1 MSGEYYST
9 ITFIVRDNTL
19 KPVKGATVKVMDV
32 WETLVYESGVTDE
45 SGMCKIT
52 MQYNPAMYL
61 AHAEYQGL
69 KSYSKFVDFKTDTT
83 VYLDLLEPLTPIS
96 KPPTPPKV
104 KQPTTTT
111 KTTTTTTT
119 TTTPTTT
126 TVTVQPISPNFIYFL
141 IALLVIVGVVIWLSG

>member
-32 WETLVYESGVTDE
+32 WETQVYESGVTDE
-45 SGMCKIT
+45 NGICKIT
-52 MQYNPAMYL
+52 MQYNPSMYL
-61 AHAEYQGL
+61 CHAEYQGL
-69 KSYSKFVDFKTDTT
+69 KSYSVFEDFKTDTT

-96 KPPTPPKV
+96 KPPTTP
-104 KQPTTTT
+104 T
-111 KTTTTTTT
+111 KTTTTTSK
-119 TTTPTTT
+119 
-126 TVTVQPISPNFIYFL
+126 VTVQPISPNFIYFL